1 VLLDPQLSALLK
13 SRLALD
19 PILVGKMLYTHAKIM
34 HKETIP
40 ESYVIL
46 MRCKFSR
53 IFWVGD
59 SVIRYPIFDKS
70 SSYWENCVPVIGNAC
85 EVKSGSLLHDW

>member
-46 MRCKFSR
+46 MRCNFSR
-53 IFWVGD
+53 IF
-59 SVIRYPIFDKS
+59 
-70 SSYWENCVPVIGNAC
+70 
-85 EVKSGSLLHDW
+85 